1 MTCIRDNIHMY
12 LYKKKPNF
20 YNILNV
26 NSSSSKEEIRHS
38 YLRLSKIY
46 HPDKCKDVHANEL
59 FNLITLA
66 YNQLYN
72 KNNNY
77 TTNELVHSFLKDV
90 VDKEYINLYSKMVLT
105 PDNLSLKDIIVLG
118 YSFYKMNNN

>member
-1 MTCIRDNIHMY
+1 MTCIRDNIHIY
-12 LYKKKPNF
+12 LYKKPNF
-20 YNILNV
+20 YKILNV
-26 NSSSSKEEIRHS
+26 KSSSSKEEIRHS

-72 KNNNY
+72 KNND
-77 TTNELVHSFLKDV
+77 TTNELVYSFLKDV
-90 VDKEYINLYSKMVLT
+90 VDKEYIDLYTKMVLT
-105 PDNLSLKDIIVLG
+105 PDNLSIKDIITLG
-118 YSFYKMNNN
+118 YSFYKMNN